1 VASGNSVSGESTSN
15 RQLRDLI
22 RQRLDGTQPA
32 PPEQVSVPGT
42 QGDLPHLL
50 RRIVPKRLKAAAVLI
65 PLVDRPEG
73 LSVVLTKRAAH
84 LKHHAGQIS
93 FPGGRLERHD
103 AGPAEAALRETS
115 EEIGLESERIEIVGF
130 LNNYLTITGYSVT
143 PVVGLIRPGF
153 SLNIDQEE
161 VEEAF
166 EVPLAYLFDR
176 SNALRHE
183 KRFLGIRVPY
193 YEIPYLEHSIW
204 GATAGML
211 VSFRMMIFAED
222 MP

>member
-1 VASGNSVSGESTSN
+1 MSGDSISN
-15 RQLRDLI
+15 QELRDLI
-22 RQRLDGTQPA
+22 RQRLDGSQPA
-32 PPEQVSVPGT
+32 PPDQVSVPGT
-42 QGDLPHLL
+42 LGDLPHLL
-50 RRIVPKRLKAAAVLI
+50 RRIVPKRLTPAAVLI
-65 PLVDRPEG
+65 PLVDHPQG

-93 FPGGRLERHD
+93 FPGGRLEHTD
-103 AGPAEAALRETS
+103 DGPAAAALRETN
-115 EEIGLESERIEIVGF
+115 EEIGLEQERVEIIGF

-143 PVVGLIRPGF
+143 PVVGIVRPGF
-153 SLNIDQEE
+153 ALDIDRTE

-176 SNALRHE
+176 TNAIHRE

-193 YEIPYLEHSIW
+193 YEIPYRRHNIW

-211 VSFRMMIFAED
+211 VSFRMMIFEED
-222 MP
+222 AP

>member
-1 VASGNSVSGESTSN
+1 VSGESTSN
-15 RQLRDLI
+15 RKLRDLI
-22 RQRLDGTQPA
+22 RQRLDGSQPA

-42 QGDLPHLL
+42 LGDLPHRL
-50 RRIVPKRLKAAAVLI
+50 RRIIPRRLTAAAVLI

-84 LKHHAGQIS
+84 LKHHGGQIS
-93 FPGGRLERHD
+93 FPGGRLEHND
-103 AGPAEAALRETS
+103 AGPAAAALRETN
-115 EEIGLESERIEIVGF
+115 EEIGLESERVEVVGF

-143 PVVGLIRPGF
+143 PVVGLVRPGF
-153 SLNIDQEE
+153 SLEIDQEE

-166 EVPLAYLFDR
+166 EVPLAYLFDKA
-176 SNALRHE
+176 NALRHE

-193 YEIPYLEHSIW
+193 YEIPYLRHKIW

-211 VSFRMMIFAED
+211 VSFRMMIFEED
-222 MP
+222 VS